1 MVVRVAFARSP
12 IIPRDRLK
20 NSGTFQLFSSLLT
33 PISVA
38 CVLMGAWKVGDDME
52 WAEPFA
58 ITKGL
63 FSHFQVW
70 FALGAGVQT
79 LSWRLARYG
88 REVEQAKSA
97 VSEPPVD
104 EPQKQQAAS
113 AG

>member
-1 MVVRVAFARSP
+1 MVVRVAIARGP
-12 IIPRDRLK
+12 FLRRARLK
-20 NSGTFQLFSSLLT
+20 NSGTLQVFSSLLT

-58 ITKGL
+58 ITQGL

-70 FALGAGVQT
+70 FALGSGVQA
-79 LSWRLARYG
+79 LSWRLARHG
-88 REVEQAKSA
+88 RELEEAQPAGLVA
-97 VSEPPVD
+97 PVD
-104 EPQKQQAAS
+104 EPQKQRAAS